1 MKQSLLSWGGKWACA
16 GLCAGV
22 LSVSAVGQEI
32 AILDGESGHNLEYED
47 PIKTL
52 GWNARHFACSE
63 EGLTRFANTS
73 GNYDM
78 AMVVPLFNFRMK
90 GERGSEILPK
100 EDSAYF
106 ARIRK
111 YLKDGGAIVITDG
124 NYSNVR
130 NWLAR
135 LDPVFETGSPS
146 ECTSSPWQVFDYI
159 RNVEPVHPIRSFPNV
174 IREGDT
180 WSHFP
185 KLTGDSKWKVLANCS
200 EGYPT
205 CLYQE
210 YGKGFVLLTLTRNTY
225 FQPLE
230 NYYAYCVLHRANVN
244 VVKSDFTE
252 LKPGPGHLRLELEKD
267 APRGTGISYEIMDAK
282 GKSQVF
288 TTNFVGKVCNLE
300 YVVDRRGPVVATLT
314 LELPT
319 GSVRIFRRKA
329 ELPELFTVHP
339 NSYKGILSTKRRT
352 DTVDFLCE
360 FAPCEEDLTGATVN
374 LVFRDEPGNKV
385 LEHSFT
391 LPTNEVPARLWVPV
405 ALPRDLAASK
415 YTLEGTLTK
424 RSPERK
430 NRVSAKSATT
440 FEIVAPNRAQTVL
453 DEDGTFLVNGM
464 PYFPLGIYHTSME
477 FEKLADIGFNAC
489 QLWIWETGNDYGN
502 AQHLARASG
511 LGIRALLESNLGAQP
526 WMVDKLQ
533 DNPGLLMWY
542 VKDEPNESHILDL
555 EKLNG
560 TWHKLDKQHPTYIC
574 SCRPDLFA
582 MHANYCDVLGFN
594 PGYQGGYEIV
604 TKTIEW
610 IKRAQAATEGR
621 KCLVLVPGAL
631 SHDNVEMAP
640 ALAYA
645 AITHD
650 IRGFI
655 WYCWEQVGGGP
666 VGIGLNKDPKG
677 QALIK
682 ELLAEIRT
690 LTPGL
695 TSPGRRTFEEGAL
708 CGIVCP
714 NQEEKKRLVV
724 LFNSADEK
732 LDVDVTIPELAN
744 QPACY
749 DALTGKPLS
758 CVSSEGRVTA
768 QLAPLSRLT
777 ISW

>member
-1 MKQSLLSWGGKWACA
+1 MLKRLLFSLLLCALGGSLPADAQHLGILLGEGRHDTEYDVALRSLPWTVSRYACSKEGMQELSQSLDRIDL
-16 GLCAGV
+16 LV
-22 LSVSAVGQEI
+22 
-32 AILDGESGHNLEYED
+32 
-47 PIKTL
+47 T
-52 GWNARHFACSE
+52 
-63 EGLTRFANTS
+63 
-73 GNYDM
+73 
-78 AMVVPLFNFRMK
+78 VPLFNWQSKEQKILQPGDTDAAALVRWLEK
-90 GERGSEILPK
+90 GGGLVVP
-100 EDSAYF
+100 
-106 ARIRK
+106 
-111 YLKDGGAIVITDG
+111 DGCYDQVLD
-124 NYSNVR
+124 
-130 NWLAR
+130 WLQT
-135 LDPVFETGSPS
+135 LSPAFGGVVKGR
-146 ECTSSPWQVFDYI
+146 CNSSPWQVKGYVT
-159 RNVEPVHPIRSFPNV
+159 NPEPVHPLRAFPNP
-174 IREGDT
+174 ITEGNS
-180 WSHFP
+180 WGHFEEP
-185 KLTGDSKWKVLANCS
+185 AAGSAWKVIARCS
-200 EGYPT
+200 EGKPVGLLQT
-205 CLYQE
+205 V
-210 YGKGFVLLTLTRNTY
+210 GKGFVYLTTLRQPVAAPLENCMAYTMLRKAGVDVASSDMKPLRPGRNALSMQLATDAPEGTGLTLTLKDETGRQTRFSAPFSGRSCTLPFSY
-225 FQPLE
+225 D
-230 NYYAYCVLHRANVN
+230 VRG
-244 VVKSDFTE
+244 VVEQTLTLDLPAAPRTLFTRKVTLPE
-252 LKPGPGHLRLELEKD
+252 VLELSPNAYRGLLSTRRREKEVD
-267 APRGTGISYEIMDAK
+267 FLVQFAPGERDLTA
-282 GKSQVF
+282 
-288 TTNFVGKVCNLE
+288 
-300 YVVDRRGPVVATLT
+300 ATLT
-314 LELPT
+314 L
-319 GSVRIFRRKA
+319 SA
-329 ELPELFTVHP
+329 YSASSNCVH
-339 NSYKGILSTKRRT
+339 R
-352 DTVDFLCE
+352 
-360 FAPCEEDLTGATVN
+360 EE
-374 LVFRDEPGNKV
+374 R
-385 LEHSFT
+385 T
-391 LPTNEVPARLWVPV
+391 LPADEVPARLWVPV
-405 ALPRDLAASK
+405 ALPQELAPGA
-415 YTLEGTLTK
+415 YELRAELTK
-424 RSPERK
+424 GELTFRDET
-430 NRVSAKSATT
+430 A
-440 FEIVAPNRAQTVL
+440 FEILAPRQAQSII

>member
-1 MKQSLLSWGGKWACA
+1 M
-16 GLCAGV
+16 
-22 LSVSAVGQEI
+22 
-32 AILDGESGHNLEYED
+32 
-47 PIKTL
+47 
-52 GWNARHFACSE
+52 
-63 EGLTRFANTS
+63 
-73 GNYDM
+73 
-78 AMVVPLFNFRMK
+78 
-90 GERGSEILPK
+90 
-100 EDSAYF
+100 
-106 ARIRK
+106 
-111 YLKDGGAIVITDG
+111 
-124 NYSNVR
+124 
-130 NWLAR
+130 
-135 LDPVFETGSPS
+135 
-146 ECTSSPWQVFDYI
+146 
-159 RNVEPVHPIRSFPNV
+159 
-174 IREGDT
+174 
-180 WSHFP
+180 
-185 KLTGDSKWKVLANCS
+185 
-200 EGYPT
+200 
-205 CLYQE
+205 
-210 YGKGFVLLTLTRNTY
+210 
-225 FQPLE
+225 
-230 NYYAYCVLHRANVN
+230 
-244 VVKSDFTE
+244 
-252 LKPGPGHLRLELEKD
+252 
-267 APRGTGISYEIMDAK
+267 
-282 GKSQVF
+282 
-288 TTNFVGKVCNLE
+288 
-300 YVVDRRGPVVATLT
+300 
-314 LELPT
+314 
-319 GSVRIFRRKA
+319 
-329 ELPELFTVHP
+329 
-339 NSYKGILSTKRRT
+339 
-352 DTVDFLCE
+352 
-360 FAPCEEDLTGATVN
+360 
-374 LVFRDEPGNKV
+374 
-385 LEHSFT
+385 
-391 LPTNEVPARLWVPV
+391 PARLWVPV
-405 ALPRDLAASK
+405 ALPQELAPGA
-415 YTLEGTLTK
+415 YELRAELTK
-424 RSPERK
+424 GELTFRDET
-430 NRVSAKSATT
+430 A
-440 FEIVAPNRAQTVL
+440 FEILAPRQAQSII

-477 FEKLADIGFNAC
+477 FENLADIGFNAC

-758 CVSSEGRVTA
+758 CVSSEGRVTTS
-768 QLAPLSRLT
+768 LAPLSRLT